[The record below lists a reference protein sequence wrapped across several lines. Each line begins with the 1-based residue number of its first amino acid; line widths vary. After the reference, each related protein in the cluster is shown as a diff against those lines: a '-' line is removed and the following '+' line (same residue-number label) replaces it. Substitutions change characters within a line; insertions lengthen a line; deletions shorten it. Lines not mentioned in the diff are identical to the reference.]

1 MFRRVEAKLR
11 SGGEV
16 QHQGQEDRDRRR
28 LAVTEQLQVDDAT
41 IIKGHLRAVCL
52 VRAIAV
58 VVFDDFDELS

>member
-28 LAVTEQLQVDDAT
+28 LAVTELQVDDAT